1 MLKQAIRYAYKKTPN
16 RLKSKLYNLMDTDSF
31 YTNKIQN
38 LIDSTA
44 MLSTLITD
52 KALQKRI
59 LKQFLQA
66 VEIEIASF
74 CNRTCYFCPNSHIDR
89 KSKSIELDE
98 TVFLKLIDN
107 LGEIDY
113 DKFLNFHRFNEPLA
127 NRELILKRVRQA
139 RERLPKAKFC
149 IFTNGDYAEKAYF
162 EELREAGVTHILMSY
177 YPTNNDYDREKVIKA
192 MEKMQKK
199 LGLESKLIHNTLE
212 EYRVC
217 FMMEGLEIVYRS
229 WNPNFTGHS
238 RGGSLDFMKK
248 EREIQSGCFQ
258 SAMSFYVD
266 YNGFVMPCC
275 HTRSDE
281 EKHKPFILGDCN
293 KNDMFEI
300 FFSPTY
306 TRLRSELFANTAA
319 TCNKDI
325 QKICQDCTDRRRE
338 LFFEISN
345 AQ

>member
-1 MLKQAIRYAYKKTPN
+1 MLKRAIRYAYKKVPN

-38 LIDSTA
+38 LIDSIT
-44 MLSTLITD
+44 MLSTPITD
-52 KALQKRI
+52 RESQKRI

-98 TVFLKLIDN
+98 VVFLKLIDN
-107 LGEIDY
+107 LSEIDY

-139 RERLPKAKFC
+139 RQKLPKAKFC

-177 YPTNNDYDREKVIKA
+177 YPTNKDYDREKIIKA
-192 MEKMQKK
+192 MEKMQQK
-199 LGLESKLIHNTLE
+199 LSLESKLMYNTLE

-217 FMMEGLEIVYRS
+217 FMMEGLEIEYRS
-229 WNPNFTGHS
+229 WNPNVTGQS
-238 RGGSLDFMKK
+238 RGGSLDFMKQK
-248 EREIQSGCFQ
+248 RDIQSGCFQ

-266 YNGFVMPCC
+266 YNGLVMPCC

-281 EKHKPFILGDCN
+281 ETHKPFILGDCN

-300 FFSPTY
+300 FFST
-306 TRLRSELFANTAA
+306 TSTNLRKELFANTAK
-319 TCNKDI
+319 TCNKNI

-338 LFFEISN
+338 MFFQASN
-345 AQ
+345 S